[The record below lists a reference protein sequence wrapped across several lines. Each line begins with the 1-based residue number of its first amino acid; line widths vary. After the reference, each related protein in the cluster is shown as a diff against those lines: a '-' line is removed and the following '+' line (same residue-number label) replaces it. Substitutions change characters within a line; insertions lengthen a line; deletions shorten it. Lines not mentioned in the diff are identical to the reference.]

1 MIIPEHYYAV
11 IFTEISSGDDEGYS
25 AMAAR
30 MRALAEK
37 QPGYVGFE
45 NYVSTDNQMTGQ
57 KNRRNQ
63 GDGCLRLKGAATRK
77 PSCNVHNEAIVGEPA
92 GIH

>member
-1 MIIPEHYYAV
+1 MTIPEHYYAV

-37 QPGYVGFE
+37 QPGHVGFE

-57 KNRRNQ
+57 KKPEKPRGWMSPAER
-63 GDGCLRLKGAATRK
+63 GCY
-77 PSCNVHNEAIVGEPA
+77 S
-92 GIH
+92 